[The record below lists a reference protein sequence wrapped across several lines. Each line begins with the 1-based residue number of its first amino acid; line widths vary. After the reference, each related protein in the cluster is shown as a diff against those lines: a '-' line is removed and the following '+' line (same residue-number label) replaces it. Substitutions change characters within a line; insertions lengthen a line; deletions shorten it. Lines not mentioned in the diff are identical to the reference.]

1 MKRFVMMALL
11 CTFVLGLAAT
21 ASAADIKVSGDYAFE
36 AIWTDNWGFK
46 DNNQG
51 LDGDFANSYQSEE
64 QDFNVYQRLRTKFQ
78 FIASENLKGVLYTE
92 VGTSTWGENE
102 LSIGAHTG
110 AVEVKQGYIDFNWP
124 GTQVNVKVGYQGLA
138 LPMAVTHA
146 SSPILSEEVASA
158 TVSGAF
164 TENVSYLVGYGR
176 ALQSNANQDQTDVY
190 FAALPVAFDNMT
202 LTPYFAYANMGE
214 EVNATNSTAGT
225 GWTAYGADNNTGGTL
240 DNAWWAG
247 LSFDATFFEDFITKA
262 DFMYGQTNAEKD
274 GAEMSGWMAGASVAY
289 TGWKQYVTPE
299 VFFVYTTGEDGNVT
313 KGNGGSERMP
323 IIAPDW
329 AVGSFFFGGDALLKG
344 SDGDLAAQMG
354 FWTLGLSLKDISFM
368 EGLSHTVN
376 VMYIQGTNDK
386 DLIRGYQGDE
396 NYQNVTYGKTLTEED
411 SIWEVDFNSEYKIY
425 DELTGYVQLGWLNAD
440 YDKNTWGP
448 NTDGGD
454 AYKLSI
460 GMNYSF

>member
-46 DNNQG
+46 DQNQNV
-51 LDGDFANSYQSEE
+51 DADFQNAYQQNEE
-64 QDFNVYQRLRTKFQ
+64 DFNVYQRLRTKFQ
-78 FIASENLKGVLYTE
+78 FIANENLKGVLYTE
-92 VGTSTWGENE
+92 VGTDQWGSD
-102 LSIGAHTG
+102 L
-110 AVEVKQGYIDFNWP
+110 AVGGTQTVHIKQGYIDFNWP
-124 GTQVNVKVGYQGLA
+124 GTQVNVKVGHQGLA
-138 LPMAVTHA
+138 LPSAVTHA

-158 TVSGAF
+158 TVSGSF

-176 ALQSNANQDQTDVY
+176 ALQSKTTNRSQTDVY
-190 FAALPVAFDNMT
+190 FAALPVAFDNISV
-202 LTPYFAYANMGE
+202 TPFFAYANIGDE
-214 EVNATNSTAGT
+214 ASAGA
-225 GWTAYGADNNTGGTL
+225 GWTAFGTGSASTGKL

-247 LSFDATFFEDFITKA
+247 VSFDATFFEDFITKA
-262 DFMYGQTNAEKD
+262 DFNYGAVNAED
-274 GAEMSGWMAGASVAY
+274 DEREMSGWLAAASVAY

-299 VFFVYTTGEDGNVT
+299 VFFVYTSGEDGNVT
-313 KGNGGSERMP
+313 EGDGSSDRMP

-354 FWTLGLSLKDISFM
+354 FWALGLSLKDISFM

-376 VMYIQGTNDK
+376 VIYIKGTNDE
-386 DLIRGYQGDE
+386 DLVRGYDTTA
-396 NYQNVTYGKTLTEED
+396 NYKNVTYGKTLTEED
-411 SIWEVDFNSEYKIY
+411 SVWEVDFNTEYKIY

-440 YDKNTWGP
+440 YDTSVWG
-448 NTDGGD
+448 NNADGGD